1 MSTKTNFKRV
11 ALVAVASLGLGVLTS
26 IAPANAAATLAGQ
39 FVFSSTASASNY
51 GVLSVDTAGTTAE
64 ALVNGKITIADNVTI
79 DAGDNTDVIKLKIT
93 QGSAA
98 FTFAEFTTASTDQ
111 AAATSADTQSV
122 TFTAS
127 ADANA
132 TGGYAAAYLMPTA
145 TGKVVIQYQSIDT
158 SAGTTTVVDTL
169 TIYVVATA
177 AESSSDVLSVSDS
190 YFSRVA
196 TATGT
201 VATNVDAATASVAN
215 GSCAYIAFDLMDGY
229 GENVSIGAIV
239 ATSSSTGA
247 SVTFNLAAAAAT
259 STATAV
265 MADAG
270 SADYVAVCQA
280 KANTAVTTTVSVSYN
295 GTTVGSRSVVIVG
308 QLAKLAVTESAA
320 TGLAVAP
327 RSSSSG
333 THFYVLGYDAAGN
346 RVATSGTPAV
356 DSAGLTTVVSNVT
369 VSGVLAITDS
379 PGKSGYFSCSA
390 TTSGSS
396 DVRVKHVDSLGTTVY
411 SNTFKAQCGGTSAYS
426 VKASL
431 DKASYVPGDVATLT
445 VTATDSQGKA
455 VADTTTTGAGY
466 SVAGSN
472 MTAVTAPTTA
482 DTFTWGTKT
491 YKFIVGSTEGSYAMA
506 VSAPAYAAYGVT
518 DQTVAYKISTGST
531 AVSNADVLKA
541 IVSLIASIN
550 KQIAALQKALL
561 KK

>member
-11 ALVAVASLGLGVLTS
+11 ALVAVAALGLGVLTS
-26 IAPANAAATLAGQ
+26 VAPANAAVPAAGQ
-39 FVFSSTASASNY
+39 FDLSATASVNNY
-51 GVLSVDTAGTTAE
+51 GVLAVDTAATTAE
-64 ALVNGKITIADNVTI
+64 VLLNSKVTIADGASI

-93 QGSAA
+93 QGSAS
-98 FTFAEFTTASTDQ
+98 FSFAECTTACTAQ
-111 AAATSADTQSV
+111 AAATAADGQSV
-122 TFTAS
+122 TWTAS
-127 ADANA
+127 NNTNE

-145 TGKVVIQYQSIDT
+145 TGKVVIQYQVIDT
-158 SAGTTTVVDTL
+158 SAGTTTVWDTL
-169 TIYVVATA
+169 TLYVVATA
-177 AESSSDVLSVSDS
+177 AASSSGVLSVGDS

-196 TATGT
+196 SATGT
-201 VATNVDAATASVAN
+201 VATNVDAVTTNVAN
-215 GSCAYIAFDLMDGY
+215 GSCAYLAFDLMDAY
-229 GENVSIGAIV
+229 GANLSAGAIV
-239 ATSSSTGA
+239 ATSSSSDA
-247 SVTFNLAAAAAT
+247 SVTFDAAAAAAT

-270 SADYVAVCQA
+270 SANYVAVCQA
-280 KANTAVTTTVSVSYN
+280 TANKAVTTTVSVSYN
-295 GTTVGSRSVVIVG
+295 GTVIGSRSVTIVG
-308 QLAKLAVTESAA
+308 QLAKLTISDSAA

-327 RSSSSG
+327 RNSSSG

-356 DSAGLTTVVSNVT
+356 DTAGLNTVVTNVT
-369 VSGVLAITDS
+369 VSGALAIADS
-379 PGKSGYFSCSA
+379 PGKSGYFTCSA
-390 TTSGSS
+390 TTSGSA
-396 DVRVKHVDSLGTTVY
+396 DVRVKHVDSLGATVY
-411 SNTFKAQCGGTSAYS
+411 SNTVKAQCGGTTPYS

-472 MTAVTAPTTA
+472 MTAVTAPSTA

-491 YKFIVGSTEGSYAMA
+491 YKFIVGSSEGSYAMA

-518 DQTVAYKISTGST
+518 DQTVAYTIKASSAT
-531 AVSNADVLKA
+531 VSNADVLKA

-561 KK
+561 KR